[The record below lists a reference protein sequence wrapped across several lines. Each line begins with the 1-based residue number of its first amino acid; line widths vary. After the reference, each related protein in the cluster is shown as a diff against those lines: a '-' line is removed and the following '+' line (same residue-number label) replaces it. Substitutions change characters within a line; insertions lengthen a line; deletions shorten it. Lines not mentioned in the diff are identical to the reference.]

1 MSALTARRMEVLRL
15 LADGMTN
22 GDIARQLR
30 VSPNTVRTHVERI
43 RRELGASTRGQ
54 AVAKAREK
62 GLLE

>member
-1 MSALTARRMEVLRL
+1 MQVLRL
-15 LADGMTN
+15 LAEGMTN
-22 GDIARQLR
+22 GEIARELG

-43 RRELGASTRGQ
+43 RRAMDASTRGQ